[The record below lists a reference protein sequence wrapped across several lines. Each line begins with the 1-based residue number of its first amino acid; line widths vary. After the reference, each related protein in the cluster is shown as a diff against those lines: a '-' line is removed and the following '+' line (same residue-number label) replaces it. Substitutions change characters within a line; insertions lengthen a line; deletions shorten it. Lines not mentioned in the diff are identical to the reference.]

1 MRYYNPHKKNST
13 LTTILVCAVCFWAF
27 SLLWLYYFQADVL
40 AVGQHVLSG
49 GVTHYNRSV
58 GALLITVVLYL
69 LEVAVFAVSRLSR
82 RTHALTYLPSM
93 LALAFLS
100 DINPDVGSHFSFGV
114 WRWAAPVVLAVWAGA
129 AWLSRQ
135 LLPFD
140 NDDKRPTGL
149 FSRRIWL
156 NLLQMAAMMLG
167 VAAIGNT
174 NATFHYRAHMETAL
188 MRGDLDDALRVGKES
203 DERDPQLTMLRVHA
217 LARKGRLGDE
227 LFTYKLAGTSAD
239 FLPGRGSL
247 FILPA
252 DTIWKHLGGRPIYKL
267 VPERYYQALQTDSLA
282 TRAVADY
289 VLCGLLVDRKLDDF
303 VKTLPSHYEPDSVQ
317 PLPHHYREALV
328 LYDHLHKQQGTHLA
342 DAAMEEKWNA
352 LRQLEAQYP
361 DITERRLRVFED
373 FEYTYW
379 WYYLYGKQQ

>member
-1 MRYYNPHKKNST
+1 MRYHNPHKKNST
-13 LTTILVCAVCFWAF
+13 LVTILACAVCFWAF
-27 SLLWLYYFQADVL
+27 SLLWLYFFQADVL

-49 GVTHYNRSV
+49 GVTHYNRTV
-58 GALLITVVLYL
+58 GALLITLVLYL
-69 LEVAVFAVSRLSR
+69 LEVAVFAVTRLSR

-93 LALAFLS
+93 LALAFIS
-100 DINPDVGSHFSFGV
+100 DIGPDIGNHFSFSI
-114 WRWAAPVVLAVWAGA
+114 WRWAIPVVLGLWAGA
-129 AWLSRQ
+129 VWLSRQ

-140 NDDKRPTGL
+140 NDEKLPTGL
-149 FSRRIWL
+149 FSRRLWL
-156 NLLQMAAMMLG
+156 NLLLMAAMMLG
-167 VAAIGNT
+167 VAAIGNSD
-174 NATFHYRAHMETAL
+174 ATFHYRAHMETAL
-188 MRGDLDDALRVGKES
+188 MRGDLDDALSVGKES
-203 DERDPQLTMLRVHA
+203 DEVDAQLTMLRVHA

-239 FLPGRGSL
+239 FLPGQGSL

-267 VPERYYQALQTDSLA
+267 TPERYYQALETDSLA
-282 TRAVADY
+282 TKAVADY

-303 VKTLPSHYEPDSVQ
+303 VKTLPTYYEPDSVK
-317 PLPHHYREALV
+317 PLPHHYREALM
-328 LYDHLHKQQGTHLA
+328 LYNHLRKREATGFDNAT
-342 DAAMEEKWNA
+342 MEEQWKA

-361 DITERRLRVFED
+361 DVTERRLRVFED